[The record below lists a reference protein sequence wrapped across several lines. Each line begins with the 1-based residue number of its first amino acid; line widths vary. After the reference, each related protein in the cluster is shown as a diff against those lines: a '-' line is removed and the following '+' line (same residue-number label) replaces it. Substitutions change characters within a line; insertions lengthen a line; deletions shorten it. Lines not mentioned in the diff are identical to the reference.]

1 MNKTIDISIYNQ
13 SLDKSRDKNF
23 YLYYVLK
30 GQIFLHLAHGIS
42 ELNEKDLLLLNP
54 NEDVAVDCHDGAF
67 ARLTIS
73 SNELLRMMDYK
84 KIVFVCDSR
93 KGDGQLFD
101 KLRLRLNK
109 LIELDIEMDEH
120 YLHYQKEMFDFL
132 SFLVTNFANNLFIE
146 NEDEARKNSI
156 LAYIHANYAED
167 LSLQVIAEKFNVTPQ
182 YFSRYFKETFQ
193 VTFLKFLTDIRLEQA
208 LEDVVNSP
216 DTLSKIALSH
226 GFPNQ
231 ISFTKSFKAHFG
243 VTPTDYRKSHFEKK
257 ETIEEVNDAEV
268 QRLLLSKP
276 EQTKEKL
283 HQIYVEIGDEPETL
297 KPFWF
302 DIVNIGSISRVFE
315 NGLNDQLLELK
326 SSMPFKTARVILDN
340 HLTQNTTFFIEEKTL
355 DFLVSLDF
363 KIMLVL
369 DYRDISNQP
378 SFQAY
383 FEQFLNHFANR
394 YGIKILKSMTFE
406 LLYNTY
412 FSESKASNYAKLYE
426 KLSRVLNK
434 LGLSKNLV
442 GPGLLMDTSGGN
454 LARFLEK
461 NQHLP
466 KLTINIAP
474 YSIEKLGTKY
484 YINRKPD
491 TNYIVQQYELAK
503 EICLKHD
510 ITEVVIT
517 SWKDALNEFSVINDS
532 SYRGASILKNII
544 DAYGRVES
552 LPLEQPFDLMVP
564 ITSNKPLSGLPGILT
579 KDGIKKP
586 AYYSLK
592 FLNQLDKYFLYKD
605 DSMLIS
611 YSNRQYIQ
619 LVCHNC
625 KSPNYRF
632 YNQENEGTII
642 SDFEELFEDNQPKT
656 IKLTISGLKNG
667 QYFLKSRELSEEQ
680 GGCLHIFNEMG
691 FENSSFFGR
700 DELDYLLSASK
711 PMIKGKRM
719 HTTTN
724 SLEIEIVL
732 QPNEIRHLHLIYV
745 H

>member
-1 MNKTIDISIYNQ
+1 M
-13 SLDKSRDKNF
+13 
-23 YLYYVLK
+23 
-30 GQIFLHLAHGIS
+30 
-42 ELNEKDLLLLNP
+42 
-54 NEDVAVDCHDGAF
+54 
-67 ARLTIS
+67 
-73 SNELLRMMDYK
+73 
-84 KIVFVCDSR
+84 
-93 KGDGQLFD
+93 
-101 KLRLRLNK
+101 
-109 LIELDIEMDEH
+109 
-120 YLHYQKEMFDFL
+120 
-132 SFLVTNFANNLFIE
+132 
-146 NEDEARKNSI
+146 
-156 LAYIHANYAED
+156 
-167 LSLQVIAEKFNVTPQ
+167 
-182 YFSRYFKETFQ
+182 
-193 VTFLKFLTDIRLEQA
+193 
-208 LEDVVNSP
+208 
-216 DTLSKIALSH
+216 
-226 GFPNQ
+226 
-231 ISFTKSFKAHFG
+231 
-243 VTPTDYRKSHFEKK
+243 
-257 ETIEEVNDAEV
+257 
-268 QRLLLSKP
+268 
-276 EQTKEKL
+276 
-283 HQIYVEIGDEPETL
+283 
-297 KPFWF
+297 
-302 DIVNIGSISRVFE
+302 
-315 NGLNDQLLELK
+315 
-326 SSMPFKTARVILDN
+326 
-340 HLTQNTTFFIEEKTL
+340 
-355 DFLVSLDF
+355 
-363 KIMLVL
+363 
-369 DYRDISNQP
+369 
-378 SFQAY
+378 
-383 FEQFLNHFANR
+383 
-394 YGIKILKSMTFE
+394 
-406 LLYNTY
+406 
-412 FSESKASNYAKLYE
+412 
-426 KLSRVLNK
+426 
-434 LGLSKNLV
+434 
-442 GPGLLMDTSGGN
+442 
-454 LARFLEK
+454 
-461 NQHLP
+461 
-466 KLTINIAP
+466 
-474 YSIEKLGTKY
+474 
-484 YINRKPD
+484 
-491 TNYIVQQYELAK
+491 QQYELAK